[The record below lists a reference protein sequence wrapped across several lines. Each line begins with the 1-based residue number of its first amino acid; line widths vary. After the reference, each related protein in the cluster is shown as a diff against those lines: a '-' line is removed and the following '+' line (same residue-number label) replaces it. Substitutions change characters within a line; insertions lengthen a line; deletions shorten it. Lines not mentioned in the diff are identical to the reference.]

1 MQQYLNKIS
10 LVRLIADLS
19 VVAFTYI
26 LCLYALDQ
34 YTFLEDFKAK
44 FFLLIILIFAWFFS
58 GTSNKLYTDHRIRPG
73 FSLEIYKTLK
83 GVFILMLTIVVV
95 SYFSHAFLPKNFVLI
110 YPALLVVCFSTEKYV
125 INRFVLFLRR
135 RGYNLRHVIILGHGS
150 TAQQFHQLI
159 NNNPHFGYDIL
170 GYFDDQEADTDNPIG
185 PYLGEVT
192 GIESYLKCNTVNEVI
207 VATPGITIEDIE
219 KITYIVDNAGIRV
232 RIIPD
237 FHFQFYNR
245 YEFKQF
251 GNIPTISLRKEPL
264 EETYNKF
271 LKRTFDIVF
280 SSLVL
285 LLICS
290 WLFVII
296 ALCIKFNSKG
306 PVLFKQKRLG
316 RDRKEFWCYK
326 FRSMYVN
333 KESDKQMARK
343 GDSRITSVGRF
354 LRKTSLDEFPQFWNV
369 LKGNMSIVGPRPH
382 MTIQNAQY
390 QEIINNYLVRQLI
403 KPGITGWAQVNGY
416 RGEIETDLDIKNRVS
431 YDIWYLENWNLWLD
445 VKIIYLTVWNIFK
458 GEEKAY

>member
-1 MQQYLNKIS
+1 MMQHYLNKIS
-10 LVRLIADLS
+10 ALRLIADLS

-26 LCLYALDQ
+26 LCIYLVQPD
-34 YTFLEDFKAK
+34 TFLDDFKAK
-44 FFLLIILIFAWFFS
+44 FFLLIILMLAWFFS
-58 GTSNKLYTDHRIRPG
+58 GTSNKLYNENRIKPG

-83 GVFILMLTIVVV
+83 GVIILDITIVIV
-95 SYFSHAFLPKNFVLI
+95 SYFSHTFLPRSFVFI
-110 YPALLVVCFSTEKYV
+110 YPGALIACFSTEKYV
-125 INRFVLFLRR
+125 INRFVLYLRNH
-135 RGYNLRHVIILGHGS
+135 GYNLRHVIILGHGTS
-150 TAQQFHQLI
+150 AQQFQEVV
-159 NNNPHFGYDIL
+159 NNNPHLGYNIV
-170 GYFDDQEADTDNPIG
+170 GYFDDEVQDAPLG
-185 PYLGEVT
+185 AYLGSISELN
-192 GIESYLKCNTVNEVI
+192 GFLKHNSVNEVI
-207 VATPGITIEDIE
+207 IAMPGVTIGEIE
-219 KITYIVDNAGIRV
+219 EITYIVDKAGMRV

-251 GNIPTISLRKEPL
+251 GNIPTVSLRKEPL

-271 LKRTFDIVF
+271 IKRTFDIIF
-280 SSLVL
+280 SILVL
-285 LLICS
+285 TLICS

-296 ALCIKFNSKG
+296 AIIIKINSKG

-333 KESDKQMARK
+333 KDSDKQMARK
-343 GDSRITSVGRF
+343 GDARITSVGRV

-382 MTIQNAQY
+382 MTVQNAQY

-416 RGEIETDLDIKNRVS
+416 RGEIETDLDIKNRVT
-431 YDIWYLENWNLWLD
+431 YDIWYLENWSFFLD
-445 VKIIYLTVWNIFK
+445 IKIIYLTVWNIFK
-458 GEEKAY
+458 GEDKAY

>member
-26 LCLYALDQ
+26 LCIYIVQPD
-34 YTFLEDFKAK
+34 TFLVAFKAK
-44 FFLLIILIFAWFFS
+44 FFLLVILLWVWFFS
-58 GTSNKLYTDHRIRPG
+58 GTSNKLYNDHRIKPG

-83 GVFILMLTIVVV
+83 SVLILAVTVVVV
-95 SYFSHAFLPKNFVLI
+95 SYFSHSFLPASFVI
-110 YPALLVVCFSTEKYV
+110 MYAAALMFFFGTEKYI
-125 INRFVLFLRR
+125 INRLVLFLRKQ
-135 RGYNLRHVIILGHGS
+135 GFNLRHVIILGHGNS
-150 TAQQFHQLI
+150 AQQFHQLI
-159 NNNPHFGYDIL
+159 INNPDLGYDIL
-170 GYFDDQEADTDNPIG
+170 GYFEEEAKETALC
-185 PYLGEVT
+185 PYLGT
-192 GIESYLKCNTVNEVI
+192 ISGLGSFLKSNRVNEVI
-207 VATPGITIEDIE
+207 IATPGITIGEIE
-219 KITYIVDNAGIRV
+219 EITHVVDKAGIRV

-251 GNIPTISLRKEPL
+251 GNIPTVSLRKEPL

-271 LKRTFDIVF
+271 TKRTFDIVF
-280 SSLVL
+280 SGLVL

-290 WLFVII
+290 WLFIII
-296 ALCIKFNSKG
+296 AFIIKINSKG

-333 KESDKQMARK
+333 HDSDKKMATK

-369 LKGNMSIVGPRPH
+369 LAGNMSIVGPRPH
-382 MTIQNAQY
+382 MSIQNTEY

-416 RGEIETDLDIKNRVS
+416 RGEIESHYDIKSRVS
-431 YDIWYLENWNLWLD
+431 YDIWYLENWSFFLD

-458 GEEKAY
+458 GEDKAY

>member
-1 MQQYLNKIS
+1 MQPYLNKIS

-19 VVAFTYI
+19 VVAFTYM
-26 LCLYALDQ
+26 LCVYAVQ
-34 YTFLEDFKAK
+34 PEVFMNDFKAK
-44 FFLLIILIFAWFFS
+44 FFLLIILLLVWFFS
-58 GTSNKLYTDHRIRPG
+58 GTSNRLYNDNRIKPG

-83 GVFILMLTIVVV
+83 GVIILALTIVVV
-95 SYFSHAFLPKNFVLI
+95 SYFSHTFLPVDFVII
-110 YPALLVVCFSTEKYV
+110 YPLVLMVCFSTEKYI
-125 INRFVLFLRR
+125 INRFVLFLRK
-135 RGYNLRHVIILGHGS
+135 RGYNLRHVVVLGHGNS
-150 TAQQFHQLI
+150 AMQFHQLVA
-159 NNNPHFGYDIL
+159 NNPHLGYDIV
-170 GYFDDQEADTDNPIG
+170 GYFDDEVNNASIG
-185 PYLGEVT
+185 NYLGE
-192 GIESYLKCNTVNEVI
+192 ICEIDAFLKSNKVNEVI
-207 VATPGITIEDIE
+207 VATPGITIAEIE
-219 KITYIVDNAGIRV
+219 KITYIVDNAGIRL

-251 GNIPTISLRKEPL
+251 GNIPTVSLRKEPL

-271 LKRTFDIVF
+271 IKRTFDIVF
-280 SSLVL
+280 SFMVL
-285 LLICS
+285 LLVCS
-290 WLFVII
+290 WLFPII

-306 PVLFKQKRLG
+306 PVLFRQKRLG

-343 GDSRITSVGRF
+343 GDSRITSVGSF

-369 LKGNMSIVGPRPH
+369 LKGDMSIVGPRPH

-431 YDIWYLENWNLWLD
+431 YDIWYLENWNFFLD
-445 VKIIYLTVWNIFK
+445 IKIVYLTVWNIFK
-458 GEEKAY
+458 GEDKAY

>member
-1 MQQYLNKIS
+1 MQPYHNKIS

-19 VVAFTYI
+19 VVAFAYI
-26 LCLYALDQ
+26 LCIYILQPDLFWD
-34 YTFLEDFKAK
+34 EFKAK
-44 FFLLIILIFAWFFS
+44 AFLLLILLVTWFFS
-58 GTSNKLYTDHRIRPG
+58 GTTNKLYNDNRIKPG

-83 GVFILMLTIVVV
+83 NVIVLALVIVVV
-95 SYFSHAFLPKNFVLI
+95 SYFSHTFLPRSFVI
-110 YPALLVVCFSTEKYV
+110 VYPITLMVCFSTEKYI
-125 INRFVLFLRR
+125 INRFVLFLRKN
-135 RGYNLRHVIILGHGS
+135 GYNLRHVVILGHGNP
-150 TAQQFHQLI
+150 AQQFHELI
-159 NNNPHFGYDIL
+159 TNNPHFGYDIL
-170 GYFDDQEADTDNPIG
+170 GYFDDNVKEASIG
-185 PYLGEVT
+185 RYLGE
-192 GIESYLKCNTVNEVI
+192 ICEIDNFLKNNTVNEVI
-207 VATPGITIEDIE
+207 VATPGITIAEIE
-219 KITYIVDNAGIRV
+219 KITYIVDSAGIRI

-251 GNIPTISLRKEPL
+251 GNIPTVSLRKEPL

-271 LKRTFDIVF
+271 IKRTFDIFF
-280 SSLVL
+280 SIMVL

-290 WLFVII
+290 WLFPVI
-296 ALCIKFNSKG
+296 ALLIKFNSKG
-306 PVLFKQKRLG
+306 PVLFRQKRLG

-333 KESDKQMARK
+333 NDSDKQMARK
-343 GDSRITSVGRF
+343 GDARITSVGRV

-382 MTIQNAQY
+382 MTVQNAQY

-431 YDIWYLENWNLWLD
+431 YDIWYLENWGFWLD
-445 VKIIYLTVWNIFK
+445 IKIIYLTVWNIFK